1 VNEVLSRIATL
12 QARFA
17 PPVTSVAA
25 TTRARTSAAN
35 GNDFATVLRSARD
48 AASTRDAAPGT
59 PPAARADQQAAISRI
74 AAEEGV
80 PASLLD
86 ALVWS
91 ESSYNP
97 DAVSP
102 AGARGLAQLMPATAA
117 SLGVDIDNPTDNLR
131 GGARYLRQML
141 DRFGRVDL
149 ALAAY
154 NAGPTAVARAGGIPP
169 YPETQQYVAKVLARA
184 DHLERSA

>member
-1 VNEVLSRIATL
+1 MNEMLSRIATL
-12 QARFA
+12 QARFT
-17 PPVTSVAA
+17 PPVGSVAA
-25 TTRARTSAAN
+25 PGRTRATAGS

-48 AASTRDAAPGT
+48 TATARAVVTGT
-59 PPAARADQQAAISRI
+59 PPAARADHQATISRI

-80 PASLLD
+80 PASLLS

-97 DAVSP
+97 EAVSS
-102 AGARGLAQLMPATAA
+102 AGARGLAQLMPSTAA
-117 SLGVDIDNPTDNLR
+117 SLGVDIDDPTDNLR

-169 YPETQQYVAKVLARA
+169 YPETQQYVTKVLARA
-184 DHLERSA
+184 EQLERSA